1 LAEAVRPSNPR
12 KSPSLDHSATLCL
25 SNDTEHILLLAEV
38 QVFGGYVFAE
48 LSSFAPSGGAFQ
60 SR

>member
-1 LAEAVRPSNPR
+1 V
-12 KSPSLDHSATLCL
+12 TLCL
-25 SNDTEHILLLAEV
+25 SNDTERILLLAEV
-38 QVFGGYVFAE
+38 QVFGGYVFVE

>member
-12 KSPSLDHSATLCL
+12 KFPSLDHSVTLCL
-25 SNDTEHILLLAEV
+25 SNDTERILLAEV
-38 QVFGGYVFAE
+38 QVVGGYVFAE